1 MKQSSTNATVHRA
14 PGSPTVDYQV
24 VPQKTSRIIKVV
36 IMVIKTIKNNINNS
50 L

>member
-1 MKQSSTNATVHRA
+1 MKKSSTNATAHRA

-36 IMVIKTIKNNINNS
+36 MLVIKTINNNINN
-50 L
+50 LL